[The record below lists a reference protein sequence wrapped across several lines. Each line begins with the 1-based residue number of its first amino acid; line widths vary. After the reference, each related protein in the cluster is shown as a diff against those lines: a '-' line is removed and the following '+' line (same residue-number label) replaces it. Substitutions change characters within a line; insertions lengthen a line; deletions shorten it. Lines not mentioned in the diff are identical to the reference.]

1 VSLAFLIPAAL
12 AALAALL
19 LPLLIHLA
27 RRSEQRPTEF
37 AALRWLRQK
46 PKPRHRIRFDE
57 WPLLIVRLLL
67 VALMALL
74 LARPV
79 LHGGEAHT
87 PYVAVAPGVDPAQAR
102 AELASKQARM
112 HWLAPGFPSMDAT
125 PEAAKASLPSLLREL
140 DASLPEDV
148 ALTVYVP
155 ERIDDAD
162 GRRIVLSREVV
173 WRIVPGAMPADAAQ
187 KALAQPALVVRHA
200 PGREAAVRY
209 LRAAALASQS
219 PDAVA
224 KADTASADKPLPP
237 DAKQVAW
244 IVAGDVPAHVRDWTR
259 KGGTLLLDADARL
272 PLPAEVPA
280 WATLWRD
287 EQGATLIEGVAYGHG
302 RVLRF
307 TRALTP
313 QAMPQLLDP
322 TFPQRLRAALD
333 SQRAMP
339 SRVMA
344 SEHAPLTGG
353 PTFAIAPRDLQPWLA
368 LLIALAFLLERW
380 LATSSRRAVAP

>member
-27 RRSEQRPTEF
+27 RRSEQRPTAF

-67 VALMALL
+67 IALMALL

-87 PYVAVAPGVDPAQAR
+87 PYVAVAPGIDPAPARGVSAR
-102 AELASKQARM
+102 ARV
-112 HWLAPGFPSMDAT
+112 HWLAPGFPSIDAAPGMT
-125 PEAAKASLPSLLREL
+125 NASLASLLREL
-140 DASLPEDV
+140 DATLPDDV
-148 ALTVYVP
+148 KLTVFVP
-155 ERIDDAD
+155 QRIDHAD
-162 GRRIVLSREVV
+162 GRRIALSREVD
-173 WRIVPGAMPADAAQ
+173 WRIVPVAPPTDAMRKAVPPPAM
-187 KALAQPALVVRHA
+187 VVRHA
-200 PGREAAVRY
+200 TERAAATRY
-209 LRAAALASQS
+209 LRAAALAWQ
-219 PDAVA
+219 
-224 KADTASADKPLPP
+224 PP
-237 DAKQVAW
+237 DSGAKVDVASIEQPLSPNTKRLAW
-244 IVAGDVPAHVRDWTR
+244 ISAGSVPGNIREWARS
-259 KGGTLLLDADARL
+259 GGTLLLDVDAKIED
-272 PLPAEVPA
+272 APA
-280 WATLWRD
+280 WTPLWRD
-287 EQGATLIEGVAYGHG
+287 EAGDALVEGAAYGRG

-307 TRALTP
+307 TRSLAP

-322 TFPQRLRAALD
+322 TFPQQLRAALEPP
-333 SQRAMP
+333 AAAP
-339 SRVMA
+339 SRVA
-344 SEHAPLTGG
+344 AAEYKPLTGG

-368 LLIALAFLLERW
+368 LLIALVFLLERW

>member
-1 VSLAFLIPAAL
+1 MSLAFLIPAAL
-12 AALAALL
+12 AALTALL

-87 PYVAVAPGVDPAQAR
+87 PYVAVAPGIDPAQAR
-102 AELASKQARM
+102 AEFASKQVRL
-112 HWLAPGFPSMDAT
+112 HWLAPGFPSLDAT
-125 PEAAKASLPSLLREL
+125 PDAARASLPSLLREL
-140 DASLPEDV
+140 DANLPEDV
-148 ALTVYVP
+148 ALTVFVP
-155 ERIDDAD
+155 ERIDGAD
-162 GRRIVLSREVV
+162 GRRVVLSREVV
-173 WRIVPGAMPADAAQ
+173 WRIVPGAKPADAAL
-187 KALAQPALVVRHA
+187 KASVPPALVVRLA
-200 PGREAAVRY
+200 QDRASAARY
-209 LRAAALASQS
+209 LRAAALAWQS
-219 PDAVA
+219 SESGA
-224 KADTASADKPLPP
+224 KADVASTDQPVSAGT
-237 DAKQVAW
+237 KQLAW
-244 IVAGDVPAHVRDWTR
+244 LSAGDVPAQVRDWANN
-259 KGGTLLLDADARL
+259 GGTLLLDADAKV
-272 PLPAEVPA
+272 ADVSA
-280 WATLWRD
+280 WAPLWCD
-287 EQGATLIEGVAYGHG
+287 EAGSTLIEGAAYGHG

-307 TRALTP
+307 TRPLAP
-313 QAMPQLLDP
+313 QTMPQLLDA
-322 TFPQRLRAALD
+322 TFPQHLRAALD
-333 SQRAMP
+333 PPGAAP
-339 SRVMA
+339 SRVPA

-368 LLIALAFLLERW
+368 LLVALVFLLERW